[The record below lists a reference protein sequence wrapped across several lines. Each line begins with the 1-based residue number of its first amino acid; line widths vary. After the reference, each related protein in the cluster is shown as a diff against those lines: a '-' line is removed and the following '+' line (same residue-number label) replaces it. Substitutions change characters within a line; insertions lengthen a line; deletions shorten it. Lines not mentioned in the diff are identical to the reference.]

1 MDEQKIAHISA
12 GTPTAYEPP
21 KVKFMNEQEIFAALQ
36 ISVNASS
43 WWMSM

>member
-1 MDEQKIAHISA
+1 MNEQKLAQASGEA
-12 GTPTAYEPP
+12 LKPYEAP

-36 ISVNASS
+36 ISVNATS